1 MHEAKEDVELVV
13 NPEIPGFTAGGKK
26 IMDFWSNIWNVVW
39 LFFWIFAFTAYL
51 MALFSVISDLF
62 RDRELNGWLKALW
75 IIFLVFL
82 PFLTVLVYLIARG
95 GGMAER
101 SAKQVMQA
109 QKATDQYI
117 KDVAQASPTDEIAKA
132 KALLDSGVIDDQEY
146 QALKA
151 KVLA

>member
-1 MHEAKEDVELVV
+1 
-13 NPEIPGFTAGGKK
+13 
-26 IMDFWSNIWNVVW
+26 MDFWSNIWNVVW

-51 MALFSVISDLF
+51 IALFSVITDLF

-109 QKATDQYI
+109 QHETEHYI
-117 KDVAQASPTDEIAKA
+117 KSVAHASPTDEIAKA